1 MHATTK
7 KMGVICGAILISG
20 LPLLPQAV
28 PPGSQ
33 STQPGL
39 GDHSTTESDSSIRT
53 TYVLGPQDQIVI
65 HAMNVPDISEK
76 PLRLDLNGEIT
87 IPMVGRIQAAGLTT
101 EQFEAELTKHL
112 KVYLEEPDVAVT
124 VMEFHSQPVS
134 VIGAVG
140 TPGVHQLEGR
150 KTLIEILS
158 MAGGVRLDAGP
169 SMRITRQLDWG
180 RIPLPGAADD
190 PTGKFSIAEIDL
202 KPLMAAKSPE
212 KNIVV
217 RPHDVISVPIAEIV
231 YVIGDVGKVGPL
243 TLNDGHSISVLQAVS
258 SSGGVLR
265 TAATGN
271 SKILRP
277 IAGST
282 KWSEH
287 PVNIKKILEG
297 KADDQTLLA
306 GDILFVPSSSG
317 KKAAMRVLEAA
328 IQSGTLAAT
337 YGVVR

>member
-1 MHATTK
+1 MFAASK
-7 KMGVICGAILISG
+7 RISLICGAILVSG
-20 LPLLPQAV
+20 LPLLSQAV

-33 STQPGL
+33 STQTAL
-39 GDHSTTESDSSIRT
+39 RELATAESDSSIRT

-65 HAMNVPDISEK
+65 HAPNAPDISEK
-76 PLRLDLNGEIT
+76 PLRVGLNGEIT

-150 KTLIEILS
+150 KTLVEILS

-169 SMRITRQLDWG
+169 SIRITRQLEWG

-202 KPLMAAKSPE
+202 KPLMAAKTPE

-217 RPHDVISVPIAEIV
+217 RPHDVISIPLAEIV
-231 YVIGDVGKVGPL
+231 YVIGDVVKVGPV
-243 TLNDGHSISVLQAVS
+243 TLNDGHSISLLQAVS
-258 SSGGVLR
+258 SSGGILR
-265 TAATGN
+265 TAASGN

-277 IAGST
+277 IAGGT
-282 KWSEH
+282 KWSEL

-306 GDILFVPSSSG
+306 GDVLFVPSSTG
-317 KKAAMRVLEAA
+317 KRVAARVLEAA
-328 IQSGTLAAT
+328 IQTGTLAAT
-337 YGVVR
+337 YGAVR

>member
-1 MHATTK
+1 
-7 KMGVICGAILISG
+7 MGIICVAILTSG
-20 LPLLPQAV
+20 LPVLSQVV

-33 STQPGL
+33 TSQPAL
-39 GDHSTTESDSSIRT
+39 RDHATAESDSSSRT
-53 TYVLGPQDQIVI
+53 TYVLGPQDQILI
-65 HAMNVPDISEK
+65 HAINVPDISEK
-76 PLRLDLNGEIT
+76 ALRLGLNGEIT

-112 KVYLEEPDVAVT
+112 KIYLEEPDVAVT

-150 KTLIEILS
+150 KNLIEILS

-169 SMRITRQLDWG
+169 SIRITRQLDWG

-212 KNIVV
+212 KNIVI

-265 TAATGN
+265 TAASGN

-282 KWSEH
+282 KWSEV

-297 KADDQTLLA
+297 KANDQTLLA

-317 KKAAMRVLEAA
+317 KRAAMRALEAA
-328 IQSGTLAAT
+328 IQTGTLAAT